1 MSDSAR
7 DLPRVIN
14 TAMSVAVGGF
24 VLMNIALFT
33 VLTFQN
39 LRDRSTVAVVSLSH
53 YFTGSSFTGTDETN
67 LSTKDFGLQVF
78 GSIGGLVYSLIVSM
92 SCLGSLNASVFASGR
107 LMVAASKDHYI
118 PKILGNGHCPT
129 KEDDSAST
137 RKLLRGFPTPVASS
151 IIWLAARTEH
161 LRWDKMVPMY
171 VPYSSHSR
179 LSLELG

>member
-14 TAMSVAVGGF
+14 TAMSVAVSGF
-24 VLMNIALFT
+24 VLMNVALFT

-39 LRDRSTVAVVSLSH
+39 LRDRSTVAVVSLLH
-53 YFTGSSFTGTDETN
+53 YFTGIALPALAN
-67 LSTKDFGLQVF
+67 ISTKDFGLQVF
-78 GSIGGLVYSLIVSM
+78 GSIGGLVYSLVVSM

-107 LMVAASKDHYI
+107 LMVAASKDHYF

-137 RKLLRGFPTPVASS
+137 RQMLRGFPTPIASS
-151 IIWLAARTEH
+151 IIWIAARTEH

-179 LSLELG
+179 LSLEPG

>member
-1 MSDSAR
+1 MSDTAR

-14 TAMSVAVGGF
+14 SAMSVAVSGF

-39 LRDRSTVAVVSLSH
+39 LRDRSTVAVVSQYQ
-53 YFTGSSFTGTDETN
+53 YFMGTTLRILAD

-78 GSIGGLVYSLIVSM
+78 GSVGGLVYSLVVSM
-92 SCLGSLNASVFASGR
+92 SCLGSLNASVFTSGR
-107 LMVAASKDHYI
+107 LVVAASKDHYV

-137 RKLLRGFPTPVASS
+137 RKLLRGFPTPVVSGT
-151 IIWLAARTEH
+151 IWLAAKTEH
-161 LRWDKMVPMY
+161 LRWDERVPMY
-171 VPYSSHSR
+171 VPYSSRSQI
-179 LSLELG
+179 

>member
-1 MSDSAR
+1 MSDTAR

-14 TAMSVAVGGF
+14 SAMSVAVSGF

-39 LRDRSTVAVVSLSH
+39 LRDRSTVAVVSLSQC
-53 YFTGSSFTGTDETN
+53 YTGTTLPALSN
-67 LSTKDFGLQVF
+67 LSTKDFGLQVL
-78 GSIGGLVYSLIVSM
+78 GSVGGLVYSLVVSM

-107 LMVAASKDHYI
+107 LMVAASKDHYV

-137 RKLLRGFPTPVASS
+137 RKLLRGIPTPMASS
-151 IIWLAARTEH
+151 MIWLAARTEH
-161 LRWDKMVPMY
+161 LRWDKRVPMY
-171 VPYSSHSR
+171 VPYSFHS
-179 LSLELG
+179 EP

>member
-14 TAMSVAVGGF
+14 SAMSVAVSGF

-39 LRDRSTVAVVSLSH
+39 LRDRSTVAVVSLSQ
-53 YFTGSSFTGTDETN
+53 YLTGTTLPALTN
-67 LSTKDFGLQVF
+67 ISIKDFGLQVF
-78 GSIGGLVYSLIVSM
+78 GSIGGLVYSLVVSM

-118 PKILGNGHCPT
+118 PKIFGNGHCPT

-151 IIWLAARTEH
+151 MIWLAATTEH
-161 LRWDKMVPMY
+161 LRWDRMVPLY
-171 VPYSSHSR
+171 VHCSSYSQ
-179 LSLELG
+179 L

>member
-14 TAMSVAVGGF
+14 SSMAVTISGF
-24 VLMNIALFT
+24 VLANIAFFT

-39 LRDRSTVAVVSLSH
+39 VRDKSTVAVVSLSQH
-53 YFTGSSFTGTDETN
+53 LSGITLQELMTN
-67 LSTKDFGLQVF
+67 IVTKDFGLQVF
-78 GSIGGLVYSLIVSM
+78 GSIGGLVYSLVVSM
-92 SCLGSLNASVFASGR
+92 SCLGALNASVFAAGR
-107 LMVAASKDHYI
+107 LVVAASKDHYV

-137 RKLLRGFPTPVASS
+137 IRLLRGFPTPIASS

-161 LRWDKMVPMY
+161 LRWDRMVPMY
-171 VPYSSHSR
+171 VPYSSHDH
-179 LSLELG
+179 LSLELS